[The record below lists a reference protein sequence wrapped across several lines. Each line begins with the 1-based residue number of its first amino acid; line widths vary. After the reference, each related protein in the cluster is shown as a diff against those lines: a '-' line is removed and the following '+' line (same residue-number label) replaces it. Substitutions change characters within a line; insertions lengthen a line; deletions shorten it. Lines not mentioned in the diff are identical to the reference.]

1 MADSSNTV
9 PKQLK
14 PFVKGDPRIN
24 RKGRPKS
31 FDALRT
37 LAQEI
42 AHETAQSGGV
52 DVIINGHKVTVAEAI
67 LRTWAQSKNPQLVKS
82 FIEIAFGKVPDN
94 LEIDQ
99 VMKVIIQ
106 YATDIDATQ
115 TAQETS
121 GVSE

>member
-1 MADSSNTV
+1 MGAVEES
-9 PKQLK
+9 
-14 PFVKGDPRIN
+14 
-24 RKGRPKS
+24 
-31 FDALRT
+31 
-37 LAQEI
+37 
-42 AHETAQSGGV
+42 
-52 DVIINGHKVTVAEAI
+52 
-67 LRTWAQSKNPQLVKS
+67 QLVKS